1 METRDNLLQTNRQQE
16 GNERL
21 LGRKNKSDQR
31 KYYQAADIE
40 EEEKEYGEDDIKKE
54 KKKPSDDDKSII
66 DLLRLPAGM
75 HSRTL
80 ACKHK
85 FGCFENTLR
94 GMYRMFWFTFAVKT
108 ILGNLMLLISPAKLL
123 KSL

>member
-1 METRDNLLQTNRQQE
+1 METEDNITQVKGKDGTRFLD
-16 GNERL
+16 
-21 LGRKNKSDQR
+21 NKKGTMSK
-31 KYYQAADIE
+31 KYYQTAEIE
-40 EEEKEYGEDDIKKE
+40 EEIKEYEDEDVKKPE
-54 KKKPSDDDKSII
+54 KKPQEDEKSIV
-66 DLLRLPAGM
+66 DLLRLPTGM

-94 GMYRMFWFTFAVKT
+94 GMYRMFWITFAVKT
-108 ILGNLMLLISPAKLL
+108 ILGNLLLLISPAKLL

>member
-1 METRDNLLQTNRQQE
+1 MKDIPLQGIRE
-16 GNERL
+16 EKPF
-21 LGRKNKSDQR
+21 LGMKKTEKSS
-31 KYYQAADIE
+31 KYYRTAEIE
-40 EEEKEYGEDDIKKE
+40 EEEIKEFVEGDDPRKFT
-54 KKKPSDDDKSII
+54 KKKQEDEKSIV
-66 DLLRLPAGM
+66 DLLRLPIGM

-94 GMYRMFWFTFAVKT
+94 GLYRMFWITFAVKT
-108 ILGNLMLLISPAKLL
+108 ILGNLLLLISPAKLL

>member
-1 METRDNLLQTNRQQE
+1 MGVRY
-16 GNERL
+16 
-21 LGRKNKSDQR
+21 LGRKDSTSKR
-31 KYYQAADIE
+31 YYQTAEIE
-40 EEEKEYGEDDIKKE
+40 EEIKEYGEDYIKKTN
-54 KKKPSDDDKSII
+54 KKGTDEDEKSIV
-66 DLLRLPAGM
+66 DLLRLPTGM

-94 GMYRMFWFTFAVKT
+94 GMYRMFWITFAVKT
-108 ILGNLMLLISPAKLL
+108 ILGNLILLISPAKLL